1 MNNRETM
8 KPHGSEPRFYY
19 GYVVVLVAFLIMLV
33 LWGVYYAFG
42 VFFKPML
49 SEFGW
54 SRAMT
59 SGAYS
64 LGQIT
69 TGVLVTVMGGLNDR
83 VGPRVVMS
91 VCGVFLGIGYLMI
104 SQIHSLWQLYL
115 SYGVIIGTG
124 MSGGFI
130 PVISTVARWFVG
142 RRGIMTGFVAAG
154 VGAGALIGPPVA
166 NLLISNYGWRI
177 SYLILGVI
185 VLAVIV
191 LSAQLLKSDP
201 TEVGQIPYPDN
212 RGEPEASYPE
222 DDGVSLHE
230 ALFNGKFWAFYGTG
244 FSYGF
249 CLFSIMVHIS
259 PHAIDMGI
267 SGASAANIL
276 AIIGASSIVGKVF
289 MGRVADMIGSR
300 LVLMVGFA
308 LMSAALIGLIPAR
321 MVWVLYSA
329 AGVFGFGYGSVAVSH
344 SPLVA
349 DLFGLRTHGLIFG
362 AFGTSVQL
370 GGAVGPFMTGYI
382 FDTSGG
388 YSPAFAVG
396 AVVAFFAIV
405 LASVL
410 KRKGMRVSV

>member
-1 MNNRETM
+1 
-8 KPHGSEPRFYY
+8 
-19 GYVVVLVAFLIMLV
+19 
-33 LWGVYYAFG
+33 
-42 VFFKPML
+42 
-49 SEFGW
+49 
-54 SRAMT
+54 
-59 SGAYS
+59 
-64 LGQIT
+64 
-69 TGVLVTVMGGLNDR
+69 
-83 VGPRVVMS
+83 
-91 VCGVFLGIGYLMI
+91 
-104 SQIHSLWQLYL
+104 
-115 SYGVIIGTG
+115 
-124 MSGGFI
+124 
-130 PVISTVARWFVG
+130 
-142 RRGIMTGFVAAG
+142 
-154 VGAGALIGPPVA
+154 
-166 NLLISNYGWRI
+166 
-177 SYLILGVI
+177 
-185 VLAVIV
+185 
-191 LSAQLLKSDP
+191 
-201 TEVGQIPYPDN
+201 
-212 RGEPEASYPE
+212 
-222 DDGVSLHE
+222 
-230 ALFNGKFWAFYGTG
+230 
-244 FSYGF
+244 
-249 CLFSIMVHIS
+249 MVHIS

-300 LVLMVGFA
+300 LVLMVGFV
-308 LMSAALIGLIPAR
+308 LMSAALTCLIPAR